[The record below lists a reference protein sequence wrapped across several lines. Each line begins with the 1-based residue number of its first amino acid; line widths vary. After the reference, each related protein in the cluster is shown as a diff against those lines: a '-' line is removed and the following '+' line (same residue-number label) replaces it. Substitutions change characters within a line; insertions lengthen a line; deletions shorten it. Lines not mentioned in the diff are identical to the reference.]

1 MIIRC
6 KDKKGNINYGILKK
20 DEVHLITGN
29 IFLDYHVT
37 DKTLRVEDVT
47 ILAPTDPSKVVCI
60 GLNYLDHA
68 NEMNLKIP
76 KEPLLFLKPSTAVV
90 ATKEEIIYPEQTKQ
104 VEYEAELAIVIGK
117 EAKAISEEEAKD
129 AIFGYS
135 IANDV
140 TARDL
145 QFSDGQWTRGKSFDR
160 FCPIGPGIV
169 RDVDPNTLDIS
180 LYMNGERKQHSNTKN
195 LIFNVEF
202 LVSYVSQVMTLLPG
216 DVIITGTPHGVGP
229 VYPGDEM
236 VVKIQDI
243 GELRNKLVKQI
254 R

>member
-1 MIIRC
+1 
-6 KDKKGNINYGILKK
+6 
-20 DEVHLITGN
+20 
-29 IFLDYHVT
+29 
-37 DKTLRVEDVT
+37 RVEDVT

-180 LYMNGERKQHSNTKN
+180 LYVNGERKQHSNTKN

-202 LVSYVSQVMTLLPG
+202 LVSYVSQVM
-216 DVIITGTPHGVGP
+216 
-229 VYPGDEM
+229 
-236 VVKIQDI
+236 
-243 GELRNKLVKQI
+243 
-254 R
+254 